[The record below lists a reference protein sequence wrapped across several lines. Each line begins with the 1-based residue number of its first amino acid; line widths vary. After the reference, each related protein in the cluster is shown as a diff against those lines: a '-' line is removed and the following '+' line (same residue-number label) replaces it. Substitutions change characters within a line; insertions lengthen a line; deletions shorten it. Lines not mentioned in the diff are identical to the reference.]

1 MATTTDHTPISRPVM
16 GALLACCA
24 MAVFSSLDAFFKLM
38 LDSYSVFVILLF
50 RSVALVPL
58 ISLLVWKNNGLA
70 GFKTAKL
77 PLQLLRGGLLLSMF
91 LMFFTGLQYL
101 DLATAITLTFAAP
114 LFTTLLSIP
123 LLGEKVGIHR
133 LGAVIVG
140 FGGVI
145 VILHPDGDVF
155 GWPALLCL
163 AATLCYSLA
172 MILTRKL
179 GSTEGLTSL
188 VFYQNIVF
196 LIAGLILAPTDWT
209 PVPFPDAYY
218 LLGAGVVTL
227 AAHLAITQAYRIAPP
242 PAIASFDYTTLIWG
256 MILGWLIWQE
266 VPSPL
271 TLVGAGVIIV
281 AGLYVI
287 FREARTGRKKVPAQP
302 AKPPL

>member
-1 MATTTDHTPISRPVM
+1 MAITTDPSPISRPVM
-16 GALLACCA
+16 GALLACSA
-24 MAVFSSLDAFFKLM
+24 MVVFSSLDAFFKLM

-50 RSVALVPL
+50 RSVVLVPL
-58 ISLLVWKNNGLA
+58 ASLLVWKTNGLG
-70 GFKTAKL
+70 GFRTAKL
-77 PLQLLRGGLLLSMF
+77 RLHLLRGALLLSMF

-101 DLATAITLTFAAP
+101 DLATAITLTFTAP

-133 LGAVIVG
+133 LGAVLIGFVG
-140 FGGVI
+140 VV

-155 GWPALLCL
+155 GWPALMCL
-163 AATLCYSLA
+163 GATLCYSLA
-172 MILTRKL
+172 MIMTRKL

-196 LIAGLILAPTDWT
+196 LAAGVVLAPMDWT

-218 LLGAGVVTL
+218 LLMAGVVTL
-227 AAHLAITQAYRIAPP
+227 VAHLAITQAYRIAPP

-256 MILGWLIWQE
+256 MLLGWLIWQE
-266 VPSPL
+266 IPEPL
-271 TLVGAGVIIV
+271 TLIGAGVIIV

-287 FREARTGRKKVPAQP
+287 FREARTGMKKVPAQP